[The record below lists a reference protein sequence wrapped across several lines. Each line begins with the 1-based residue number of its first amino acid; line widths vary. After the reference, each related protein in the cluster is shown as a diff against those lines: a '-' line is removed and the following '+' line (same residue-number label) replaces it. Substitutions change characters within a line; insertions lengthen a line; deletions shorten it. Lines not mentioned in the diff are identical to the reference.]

1 MIMLCYNLYVS
12 LWGSFVLKLVS
23 HIRLSWKSQINPP
36 RVQLVDICQQKQ
48 DGSSLLFQLNG
59 AHCRK
64 EGQIL
69 MYLQKN
75 EQ

>member
-12 LWGSFVLKLVS
+12 LWGSFVLKPVS

-36 RVQLVDICQQKQ
+36 RVELVDICQQKQ
-48 DGSSLLFQLNG
+48 DGPSLLFQLNG